1 MNKDKKIRLMVGIGF
16 LLIFILIILGY
27 KSNAFIQKG
36 ELKPVPLNILGT
48 TFFNFDDT
56 YVIQLGT
63 GKDSKPYLLQKYVK
77 KRNHPLELK
86 EEKSINMPSKSV
98 YIGVE
103 VDKPNITIKFFDKKQ
118 KLDEEHFFIECYD
131 ESQGKG
137 ELVEGNNWT
146 QNVLEEFNR
155 GKSTL
160 LYAYHLQYYKK
171 DGIGYVSEYEGMDDL
186 LQGNLKEAVKNIKE
200 GEYILLTETE

>member
-1 MNKDKKIRLMVGIGF
+1 MVGIGF

>member
-200 GEYILLTETE
+200 GEYFLLTETE